1 MRTRSQPLSPD
12 GLQSLPTTRRR
23 RTATATASSN
33 ISSNAEQG
41 PSNTRRRATRQRV
54 ASQTASQPAET
65 SEATEQNAATIAAE
79 DQIPPDQNIP
89 QDAPANSPR
98 PETISE
104 APATSVTA
112 PGAAFIDT
120 QSPGVPPREDLSSS
134 HHHIQSTV
142 SRPTMPCIQA
152 RAII

>member
-12 GLQSLPTTRRR
+12 GFQSLPTTRRR
-23 RTATATASSN
+23 RTATATA
-33 ISSNAEQG
+33 SSNAEQG

-54 ASQTASQPAET
+54 ASQNASPPAET
-65 SEATEQNAATIAAE
+65 PEATEQNAVTIVAE

-89 QDAPANSPR
+89 QDAPAHSPHLV
-98 PETISE
+98 TISE
-104 APATSVTA
+104 APATSVTT
-112 PGAAFIDT
+112 PGAASIDMEF
-120 QSPGVPPREDLSSS
+120 PGVPPGEDLSSS

-142 SRPTMPCIQA
+142 SRPTYVVNSKHSA